1 MLQPF
6 DQGPPVTKII
16 FCFLILGFGM
26 TACAGPKTLPPASP
40 TPVQTA
46 VIAPVVEL
54 PAPTLPELLK
64 MIETSYRRGDYAS
77 GLALVKKALELEKND
92 VSAMDRIGSIY
103 YVLGR
108 RGEAVT
114 IWGKALP
121 LEQDLVKRR
130 ALENSIAVARRSLGL
145 VDNAPVEASSA
156 TLVTSRPRRP
166 SPTKTPA
173 VGTSELQAL
182 YKKGIKYYASG
193 EYLQATTVFLRILE
207 LDPGNAD
214 ATKALKRL
222 QLGP

>member
-1 MLQPF
+1 M
-6 DQGPPVTKII
+6 PPVTKII
-16 FCFLILGFGM
+16 YRFILLGFGLA
-26 TACAGPKTLPPASP
+26 ACAGPKPLPPVAP
-40 TPVQTA
+40 APPKIEVPAPA
-46 VIAPVVEL
+46 VET

-64 MIETSYRRGDYAS
+64 QIETAYRRGDYAS

-114 IWGKALP
+114 IWGRALP
-121 LEQDLVKRR
+121 LEQDLAKRR
-130 ALENSIAVARRSLGL
+130 ALENSIAVARRGLGL
-145 VDNAPVEASSA
+145 VDEAPVAEPVVSTPTRIVPAK
-156 TLVTSRPRRP
+156 RPR
-166 SPTKTPA
+166 A
-173 VGTSELQAL
+173 GTVELQAL
-182 YKKGIKYYASG
+182 YKKGIKHYASG

-207 LDPGNAD
+207 LDPGNPD